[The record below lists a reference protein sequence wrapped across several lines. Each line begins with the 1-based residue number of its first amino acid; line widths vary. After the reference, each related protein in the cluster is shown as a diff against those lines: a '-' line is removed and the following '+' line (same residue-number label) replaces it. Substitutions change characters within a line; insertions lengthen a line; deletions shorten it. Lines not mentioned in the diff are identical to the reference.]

1 MSSLELGGLLGSLAA
16 GYFSDK
22 AVAKV
27 NSFIACCHSYIAHC
41 QDLLFFRSFV
51 LA

>member
-27 NSFIACCHSYIAHC
+27 ISYIAHC
-41 QDLLFFRSFV
+41 EDFLKDFF
-51 LA
+51 